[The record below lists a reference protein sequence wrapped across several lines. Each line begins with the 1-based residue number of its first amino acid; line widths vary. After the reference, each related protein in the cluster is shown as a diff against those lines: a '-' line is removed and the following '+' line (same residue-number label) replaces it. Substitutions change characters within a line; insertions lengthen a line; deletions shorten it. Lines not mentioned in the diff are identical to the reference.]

1 MIKSAVI
8 ESQYRPEVTD
18 DCQMSF
24 FRSVWT
30 GAQIITGGVI
40 YSLEEQKS
48 NGGSDYVP
56 LFGVEFWT
64 RLCIINPCNCN
75 ALCQCFREKKQQQL

>member
-8 ESQYRPEVTD
+8 ESQYTPEVTD

-30 GAQIITGGVI
+30 GAQIISGVFI
-40 YSLEEQKS
+40 YSLEE
-48 NGGSDYVP
+48 
-56 LFGVEFWT
+56 
-64 RLCIINPCNCN
+64 
-75 ALCQCFREKKQQQL
+75 